1 VVKNADNKTVG
12 TGRLRNSECQGVP
25 KQAQAL
31 LSCFKFT
38 VVNLHDSDFYK
49 LGLGDV
55 PSAELKRKDLE
66 KKDWH
71 VNLSVS

>member
-12 TGRLRNSECQGVP
+12 IGRLRSSECQGVP

-38 VVNLHDSDFYK
+38 VENLPDSDF
-49 LGLGDV
+49 LQAGVGRC
-55 PSAELKRKDLE
+55 PIGGIEA
-66 KKDWH
+66 
-71 VNLSVS
+71 